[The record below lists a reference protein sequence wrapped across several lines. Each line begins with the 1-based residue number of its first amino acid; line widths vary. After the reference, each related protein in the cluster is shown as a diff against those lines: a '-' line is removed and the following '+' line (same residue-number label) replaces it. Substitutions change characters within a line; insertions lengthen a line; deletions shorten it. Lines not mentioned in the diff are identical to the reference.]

1 MRWRR
6 CGTRGGGIF
15 YDADM
20 NEMRGDNSTS
30 ETHRGRLL
38 VISGPSGVG
47 KSTIA
52 HALETQLG
60 AVFSVSMTTRPATH
74 KDREGVDYFF
84 VDRPTFERAVGDGCL
99 LEWAE
104 VFDNLYGTP
113 RQPVEDQLAAGRDVV
128 LEIDVAGAEQVKRAM
143 PEAIAVFIEP
153 PSEDALLQRL
163 RDRGRDDEATI
174 QRRFREA
181 KREIEQ
187 ARQSGAYDY
196 FVTNDDLE
204 RAIEQTVRHIENH
217 RTSTPS

>member
-1 MRWRR
+1 MA
-6 CGTRGGGIF
+6 GIF
-15 YDADM
+15 YDGGM
-20 NEMRGDNSTS
+20 NEMGAATS
-30 ETHRGRLL
+30 DGEGRRGRLI

-52 HALETQLG
+52 HALETRLD

-74 KDREGVDYFF
+74 KDREGVDYYF
-84 VDRPTFERAVGDGCL
+84 VDRPTFERAVAAGRL

-113 RQPVEDQLAAGRDVV
+113 RQPVAEQLAAGRDVV
-128 LEIDVAGAEQVKRAM
+128 LEIDVAGAAQVKRAM
-143 PEAIAVFIEP
+143 PEAVAVFIDP
-153 PSEDALLQRL
+153 PSDEALLQRL

-181 KREIEQ
+181 KREMAE

-196 FVTNDDLE
+196 FVVNDDLQQ
-204 RAIEQTVRHIENH
+204 AIERTVEHIEQH
-217 RTSTPS
+217 RGSTRP